1 MEVPES
7 RKDKI
12 VHVKL
17 KFWGISILA
26 PDNFDSTESS
36 KTDSSCVHLSL
47 GFQDPLKMERT
58 YEKLKQDG
66 QATMPLKEQFWGDK
80 FGMLTDKFGIKWMF
94 NCQKKKVH
102 SRIKIEVNI
111 STWYK
116 IHQKFFSVFPYLLA
130 NSEINL
136 KHAG

>member
-12 VHVKL
+12 MHVEL
-17 KFWGISILA
+17 KFWGGSILA

-47 GFQDPLKMERT
+47 GFEDPLKMELT

-94 NCQKKKVH
+94 NCPTKKC
-102 SRIKIEVNI
+102 II
-111 STWYK
+111 
-116 IHQKFFSVFPYLLA
+116 
-130 NSEINL
+130 
-136 KHAG
+136 

>member
-12 VHVKL
+12 VPVEL
-17 KFWGISILA
+17 KFWGGSILA
-26 PDNFDSTESS
+26 SDNMESKESS
-36 KTDSSCVHLSL
+36 KTDRSCVHLSL
-47 GFQDPLKMERT
+47 DFEDPLKMELT

-94 NCQKKKVH
+94 NCPKKE
-102 SRIKIEVNI
+102 S
-111 STWYK
+111 
-116 IHQKFFSVFPYLLA
+116 A
-130 NSEINL
+130 
-136 KHAG
+136 